1 MYDLQLNIYI
11 YIYIYQLKL
20 NLVSSDLL
28 KREVSSLVLYIFMF
42 FLVADISI
50 EDTLGSFNNG

>member
-1 MYDLQLNIYI
+1 MICNLI

-42 FLVADISI
+42 FLLADISI